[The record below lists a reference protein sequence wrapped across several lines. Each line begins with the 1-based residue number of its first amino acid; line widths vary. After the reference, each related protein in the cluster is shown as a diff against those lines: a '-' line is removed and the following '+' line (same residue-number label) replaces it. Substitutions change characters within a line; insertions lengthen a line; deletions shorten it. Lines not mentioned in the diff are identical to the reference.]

1 MIIGEKLF
9 NILKKKNITFY
20 CGVPDSV
27 LKSFINIL
35 DNRKDIIHLISANEG
50 TAVSNGIGH
59 YLASRKLPCVYFQ
72 NSGLGNAINPLVS
85 IAHKK
90 VYSIPMILIIGWRGA
105 PKIKDEPQH
114 VIKGKITKKILNIL
128 GIESVVLEKNSDLK
142 KVGKKISECL
152 KNKKIIAFL
161 IKNKS
166 IKNKKVQRKSSTN
179 KNKIE
184 RRLFLDLLLKKIE
197 KDTSVISTTGY
208 TSRELMQLRKD
219 SNNTNGKDFY
229 MVGGM
234 GHASSV
240 ALGVSIQNK
249 KVICIDGDGSLI
261 MHMGSL
267 LTNSVYGNKKFK
279 HIVLNNNSH
288 ESVGGYKTNAKNI
301 KFKFLSKSLNYRN
314 FFQIKSY
321 KEIDNILNKFIKKD
335 GPSLLEVLIK
345 NKSSNNLMRPKNL
358 IDLKDTFMNKNEF

>member
-1 MIIGEKLF
+1 MITAEKLF
-9 NILKKKNITFY
+9 NILKKKKISFY
-20 CGVPDSV
+20 CGVPDSI
-27 LKSFINIL
+27 LKPFINIL
-35 DNRKDIIHLISANEG
+35 DNRKDIDHLISANEG
-50 TAVSNGIGH
+50 TAVSNAIGH
-59 YLASRKLPCVYFQ
+59 YLASKKLPCVYFQ
-72 NSGLGNAINPLVS
+72 NSGLGNAINPLAS

-105 PKIKDEPQH
+105 PKVKDEPQH
-114 VIKGKITKKILNIL
+114 ITKGKITKKILNIL
-128 GIESVVLEKNSDLK
+128 GIECVVLDKDNDLK
-142 KVGKKISECL
+142 KVGKKI
-152 KNKKIIAFL
+152 KKCKKDNQIVAFL

-166 IKNKKVQRKSSTN
+166 IRNEKIKKKESTN

-184 RRLFLDLLLKKIE
+184 RKIFIELLLKKIK
-197 KDTSVISTTGY
+197 KDTCIISTTGY
-208 TSRELMQLRKD
+208 TSRELMQLRRD
-219 SNNTNGKDFY
+219 RNNKYGKDFY

-240 ALGVSIQNK
+240 ALGVSMQNK

-267 LTNSVYGNKKFK
+267 LTNSVYSNRKFK

-301 KFKFLSKSLNYRN
+301 NFKLLSKSLNYRN

-321 KEIDNILNKFIKKD
+321 KKMDAILNQFIKRN

-358 IDLKDTFMNKNEF
+358 LYIKEKFMNRE